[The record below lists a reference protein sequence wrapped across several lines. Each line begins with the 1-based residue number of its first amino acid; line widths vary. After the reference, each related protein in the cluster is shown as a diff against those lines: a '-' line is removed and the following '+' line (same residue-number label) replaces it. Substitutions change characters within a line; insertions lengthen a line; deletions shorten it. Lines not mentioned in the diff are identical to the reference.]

1 MSGTTTRRTFLQAS
15 GAVLAG
21 SAVARPFPVR
31 AEASPLANKE
41 VTFIVGGG
49 VGNTFDNFGR
59 ALTRQFERSIPG
71 LTVRVKNVEQ
81 ASGLLAGKM
90 LQEGPAD
97 GTMLMTTSSSVFS
110 AQLVGEEGVQFDT
123 RQWGWL
129 GKHGTETRVLLR
141 GPGADFKTFEE
152 LRAKT
157 RPSSMSVRSKTSH
170 AYQEAL
176 WLNALLGLRINP
188 VPGYAKS
195 VEVESALIQGEVML
209 APAGDPTDRIVMDTE
224 GVDVVLQISS
234 GTLPE
239 RYRGRPLLR
248 DIVSSAGAVD
258 RSKVLDFIDLTS
270 NMLRWV
276 AVPPNTQPELLAAWQ
291 AIFAEAAKAP
301 DYIAESQKLNLE
313 IDYTSGPD
321 IAARVAS
328 IFQGQAELAAELV
341 ALESCGEALAAGK
354 DNPCA
359 RT

>member
-1 MSGTTTRRTFLQAS
+1 MSGQTTRRTFLQAS
-15 GAVLAG
+15 GAILAG
-21 SAVARPFPVR
+21 SAIGRPVSGR
-31 AEASPLANKE
+31 AEASPLANRE

-59 ALTRQFERSIPG
+59 ALARQFERSIPG

-81 ASGLLAGKM
+81 ASGLPAGKM

-157 RPSSMSVRSKTSH
+157 TPSSMSVRSKASH

-176 WLNALLGLRINP
+176 WLNALLGLKINP
-188 VPGYAKS
+188 VPGYARS
-195 VEVESALIQGEVML
+195 VEAESALIQGEVML
-209 APAGDPTDRIVMDTE
+209 VPAGDPTDRIVMETE

-234 GTLPE
+234 GTLPA
-239 RYRGRPLLR
+239 RYQGRPVLR
-248 DIVSSAGAVD
+248 DLVSAGGGH

-291 AIFAEAAKAP
+291 AVFAEAAKAP

-313 IDYTSGPD
+313 INYTSGPD

-328 IFQGQAELAAELV
+328 IFRDQGGLAAELL
-341 ALESCGEALAAGK
+341 ALETCGEALAAGK

>member
-1 MSGTTTRRTFLQAS
+1 M
-15 GAVLAG
+15 AG
-21 SAVARPFPVR
+21 SAIAGPFPVR
-31 AEASPLANKE
+31 AAASPLANKS

-59 ALTRQFERSIPG
+59 ALTRKLEKLIPG

-81 ASGLLAGKM
+81 ASGLLAAKM
-90 LQEGPAD
+90 LQEGPTD
-97 GTMLMTTSSSVFS
+97 GTMLLTTSSSVFS

-152 LRAKT
+152 LRAKA

-209 APAGDPTDRIVMDTE
+209 APAGDPTDRNVME
-224 GVDVVLQISS
+224 AQGVDVVLQISS
-234 GTLPE
+234 GRLPA
-239 RYRGRPLLR
+239 RYQGRRLLR
-248 DIVSSAGAVD
+248 DLVGSGGVD

-291 AIFAEAAKAP
+291 TVFADAAKAP

-321 IAARVAS
+321 IAARVDA
-328 IFQGQAELAAELV
+328 IFRSQSDLAAELV
-341 ALESCGEALAAGK
+341 ALETCGEALAAGK
-354 DNPCA
+354 DAPCA
-359 RT
+359 RS